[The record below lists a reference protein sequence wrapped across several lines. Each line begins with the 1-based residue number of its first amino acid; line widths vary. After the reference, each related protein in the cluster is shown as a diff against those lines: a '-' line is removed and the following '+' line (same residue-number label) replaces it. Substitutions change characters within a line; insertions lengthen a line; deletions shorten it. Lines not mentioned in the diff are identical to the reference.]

1 MSCPTFTWSRRTPR
15 SARYCVTSG
24 SRSLTEQR
32 SRLARGTSRSEERR
46 VGKECRSRCD
56 WSSDV
61 CSSDLNVHLVAAD
74 ATERTVLRDLGLE
87 EFDGAAVTIG
97 EGNVEANV
105 LVTLILKDLGVPM
118 IFSRAND
125 SLHAKVLERV
135 GADHV
140 VQPEKEFGEFLAR
153 QMALPGIQDYL
164 DLGED
169 EALIELEVPSEWVG
183 KALNDLQLHRK
194 KDLTVLAIK
203 NKGQGGALPQP
214 GTPLEEGTVL

>member
-1 MSCPTFTWSRRTPR
+1 MSKQF
-15 SARYCVTSG
+15 AVIG
-24 SRSLTEQR
+24 MGLV
-32 SRLARGTSRSEERR
+32 GTSLIRTLDSLGHDVLGIDRNE
-46 VGKECRSRCD
+46 D
-56 WSSDV
+56 LIQDFSDELP
-61 CSSDLNVHLVAAD
+61 SVHLVAAD

-105 LVTLILKDLGVPM
+105 LVTLILKDLGVPL

-125 SLHAKVLERV
+125 PLHAKVLERV

-153 QMALPGIQDYL
+153 QMALPGIKDYL
-164 DLGED
+164 ELGQD
-169 EALIELEVPSEWVG
+169 EALIEMEVPDEWVG
-183 KALNDLQLHRK
+183 KSLKDLQLHRK

-203 NKGQGGALPQP
+203 SKGEGGTLPQP
-214 GTPLEEGTVL
+214 ETPLEEGTILVLGGPKKELDSFNPAEV

>member
-1 MSCPTFTWSRRTPR
+1 MGL
-15 SARYCVTSG
+15 V
-24 SRSLTEQR
+24 
-32 SRLARGTSRSEERR
+32 GTSLIRTLDSLGHEVLGVDRNE
-46 VGKECRSRCD
+46 D
-56 WSSDV
+56 LIQDSSDE
-61 CSSDLNVHLVAAD
+61 LPNVHLVAAD

-169 EALIELEVPSEWVG
+169 EALIEIDVPNEWVG
-183 KALNDLQLHRK
+183 KTLKDLQLHRK

-214 GTPLEEGTVL
+214 GTPLEEGTVLVVGGPKKELDKFNPAEL

>member
-1 MSCPTFTWSRRTPR
+1 VSKQFAVIGMGL
-15 SARYCVTSG
+15 V
-24 SRSLTEQR
+24 
-32 SRLARGTSRSEERR
+32 GTSLIRTLDSLGHEVLGVDRNE
-46 VGKECRSRCD
+46 D
-56 WSSDV
+56 LIQDSSDE
-61 CSSDLNVHLVAAD
+61 LPNVHLVAAD

-87 EFDGAAVTIG
+87 EFDRAAVTIG

-105 LVTLILKDLGVPM
+105 LVTLILKDLGVPL

-153 QMALPGIQDYL
+153 QMASPGIQDYL

-169 EALIELEVPSEWVG
+169 EALIEIEVPNEWVG
-183 KALNDLQLHRK
+183 KTLKDLQLHRK

-214 GTPLEEGTVL
+214 DTPLEEGTVLVVGGSKKELDKFNPAEL

>member
-1 MSCPTFTWSRRTPR
+1 MGL
-15 SARYCVTSG
+15 V
-24 SRSLTEQR
+24 
-32 SRLARGTSRSEERR
+32 GTSLVRTLDSLGHEVLGVDRNEDL
-46 VGKECRSRCD
+46 VQD
-56 WSSDV
+56 SSDE
-61 CSSDLNVHLVAAD
+61 LPNVHLVAAD

-169 EALIELEVPSEWVG
+169 EALIELEVPNEWVG
-183 KALNDLQLHRK
+183 KALKDLQLHRK

-214 GTPLEEGTVL
+214 GTPLEEGTVLVVGGTKRELDQFNPTEL